1 MSEKKTILK
10 NKPLKIVPKCVVGDR
25 TTLGHSALGFLL
37 PCCWVDYK
45 AFSLS
50 HKLTPEHEA
59 LYNENLH
66 LDNVKDT
73 KEITDSKEWKEFW
86 DIMFDDP
93 ENAPEPCKSKCGV
106 REGEELRNWSEQE
119 EHHYDKP
126 KYKVIKKD
134 NNTGYVGS

>member
-1 MSEKKTILK
+1 MSEKKTTLK

-37 PCCWVDYK
+37 PCCWCDYK
-45 AFSLS
+45 AFSLT

-66 LDNVKDT
+66 LDNVKNT

-106 REGEELRNWSEQE
+106 REGEEVRNWQE
-119 EHHYDKP
+119 NIEYHYDKP
-126 KYKVIKKD
+126 VYKEIKKD
-134 NNTGYVGS
+134 NITK

>member
-1 MSEKKTILK
+1 
-10 NKPLKIVPKCVVGDR
+10 
-25 TTLGHSALGFLL
+25 
-37 PCCWVDYK
+37 
-45 AFSLS
+45 
-50 HKLTPEHEA
+50 
-59 LYNENLH
+59 
-66 LDNVKDT
+66 
-73 KEITDSKEWKEFW
+73 
-86 DIMFDDP
+86 MFDDP